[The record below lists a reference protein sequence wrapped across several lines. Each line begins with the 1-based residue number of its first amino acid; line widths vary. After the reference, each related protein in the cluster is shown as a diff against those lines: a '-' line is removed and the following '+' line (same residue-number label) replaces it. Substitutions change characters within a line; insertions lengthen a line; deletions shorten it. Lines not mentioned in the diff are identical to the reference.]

1 MRKLFCKKIIPNK
14 KRKQQSRM
22 KKLNYQQ
29 KAIQRL
35 LDYTFDLLE
44 PDRPTR
50 QKIIFDA
57 PTGSGKTVVMSVFME
72 RLSKEISIRYD
83 LTCQRVAFLW
93 LAPNQLHEQSYQ
105 SLKNLFGESRT
116 IRPVLFEEISNKSL
130 QANEVLCLNW
140 QSVSREDNLYI
151 RQNEQGKTIAEYVRN
166 CRAEG
171 IEVIAILDE
180 AHLFASKGK
189 KAIEFLAS
197 INAKIEMDVSA
208 TPFFTNADQT
218 IKILRGDVVKEQMIK
233 KSISLNP
240 RLTEAD
246 QGERSSTGLLLDLA
260 LTKRNDLEAAYK
272 REGSWIR
279 PLLLIQLPNDSA
291 KETENDK
298 QIRFMVEN
306 LLENKG
312 ISLKNEK
319 LAVWLSNEKTN
330 LEGIIEKTGRQE
342 ALIFKQ
348 AIALGWDCP
357 RAAVLLIF
365 RELKQESF
373 TIQTVGRILR
383 MPEQKHYVQEDT
395 LNYGYVYTD
404 LAKDMIKVVK
414 DDLGYITMEKA
425 TRIKDYQNINL
436 PSVYIHRS
444 TERNRL
450 SNPDYKN
457 SLFEAVEQKWNFEKE
472 LSEQSIF
479 ERNRFHLKENFVEN
493 DVDKIAI
500 RIISDETL
508 TGEMETVIVSHKAD
522 IARTKVELESLLY
535 RFCRQNIGGY
545 APVDSTPRMVF
556 ALQQMLM
563 NYCGYDEVSAMKI
576 VLADNNQG
584 RFAELIEHSL
594 LIYEDKIQAK
604 PNKTSQKIK
613 TFDWNVPVERIYTE
627 GYTELKGL
635 KVQHALQ
642 PIYLEND
649 RSKPEKDF
657 VEYLD
662 KHADSILW
670 WYKNGDGSQGDFAV
684 AYQDSQN
691 ETRSFYIDFIIMHKD
706 GTIGLFDTKT
716 KGSDREAVSKHNALV
731 SYINTLEIKA
741 VGGILIWDGF
751 NWKYPKESIENDD
764 DLSGWESYVPKMYV

>member
-1 MRKLFCKKIIPNK
+1 
-14 KRKQQSRM
+14 M

-691 ETRSFYIDFIIMHKD
+691 ETRSFYIDFIIMHKV

-716 KGSDREAVSKHNALV
+716 KGSDREAVNKHNALV
-731 SYINTLEIKA
+731 GYMNTLEIKA